1 MNERRKGT
9 LIAQTIQTTV
19 NATFLLL
26 AAILIYDRWN
36 SDNSESSI
44 SAAKK
49 EVQDAMFSN
58 VAYLEDKVNRVAGTS
73 DAYQNAIAG
82 RIYVLERRMDSL
94 ETRAKANAR
103 VINTNTTTV
112 NK

>member
-1 MNERRKGT
+1 MERRKT
-9 LIAQTIQTTV
+9 ALIAQTIQTTV

-26 AAILIYDRWN
+26 AAILIYDRW
-36 SDNSESSI
+36 DNSNNQSSI

-49 EVQDAMFSN
+49 EMQDAMFSN
-58 VAYLEDKVNRVAGTS
+58 VAYLEDKTNRVAGTA
-73 DAYQNAIAG
+73 DAYQSAIAS
-82 RIYVLERRMDSL
+82 RMYVLERRMDSL
-94 ETRAKANAR
+94 EVRAKNTAR

>member
-1 MNERRKGT
+1 MERRKT
-9 LIAQTIQTTV
+9 ALIAQTIQTTV

-26 AAILIYDRWN
+26 AAILIYDRW
-36 SDNSESSI
+36 DNNNNDSSI

-49 EVQDAMFSN
+49 EMNDAMFSN
-58 VAYLEDKVNRVAGTS
+58 VVYLEEKVNRVAGTS
-73 DAYQNAIAG
+73 DAYQNAVSS

-94 ETRAKANAR
+94 ETRSKSSSR

-112 NK
+112 TK

>member
-1 MNERRKGT
+1 M
-9 LIAQTIQTTV
+9 IAQTIQTTV

-26 AAILIYDRWN
+26 AAILIYDRW
-36 SDNSESSI
+36 DNNNNDSSI

-73 DAYQNAIAG
+73 DAYQNAVSG
-82 RIYVLERRMDSL
+82 RVYVLERRMDSL
-94 ETRAKANAR
+94 ETRAKNSSR

-112 NK
+112 TK

>member
-1 MNERRKGT
+1 M
-9 LIAQTIQTTV
+9 IAQTIQTTV

-26 AAILIYDRWN
+26 AAILIYDRW
-36 SDNSESSI
+36 DNNNNDSSI

-49 EVQDAMFSN
+49 EMNDAMFSN
-58 VAYLEDKVNRVAGTS
+58 VAYLEEKMNRVAGTS
-73 DAYQNAIAG
+73 DAYQSAISS
-82 RIYVLERRMDSL
+82 RIDVLERRMDSL
-94 ETRAKANAR
+94 ETRAKSSSR

>member
-1 MNERRKGT
+1 M
-9 LIAQTIQTTV
+9 IAQTIQTTV

-26 AAILIYDRWN
+26 AAILIYDRW
-36 SDNSESSI
+36 DNSNNQSSI

-49 EVQDAMFSN
+49 EMQDAMFSN
-58 VAYLEDKVNRVAGTS
+58 VAYLEDKVNRVAGTA
-73 DAYQNAIAG
+73 DAYQSAITS
-82 RIYVLERRMDSL
+82 RMYVLERRMDSL
-94 ETRAKANAR
+94 EARAKNTAR

>member
-1 MNERRKGT
+1 M
-9 LIAQTIQTTV
+9 IAQTIQTTV

-26 AAILIYDRWN
+26 AAILIYDRW
-36 SDNSESSI
+36 DNNNNASSI

-49 EVQDAMFSN
+49 EVSDAMFSN
-58 VAYLEDKVNRVAGTS
+58 VAYLEDKMNRVAGTA
-73 DAYQNAIAG
+73 DAYQNAISS
-82 RIYVLERRMDSL
+82 RIHVLERRMDSL
-94 ETRAKANAR
+94 ETRAKSSSR

>member
-1 MNERRKGT
+1 M
-9 LIAQTIQTTV
+9 IAQTIQTTV

-26 AAILIYDRWN
+26 AAILIYDRW
-36 SDNSESSI
+36 DNNNNDSSI

-49 EVQDAMFSN
+49 EMSDAMFSN
-58 VAYLEDKVNRVAGTS
+58 VIYLEEKVNRVAGTA
-73 DAYQNAIAG
+73 DAYQSAISS

-94 ETRAKANAR
+94 ETRAKSNSR

>member
-1 MNERRKGT
+1 M
-9 LIAQTIQTTV
+9 IAQTIQTTV

-26 AAILIYDRWN
+26 AAILIYDRW
-36 SDNSESSI
+36 DNSNNQSSI

-49 EVQDAMFSN
+49 EMQDAMFSN
-58 VAYLEDKVNRVAGTS
+58 VAFLEDKVNRVAGTA
-73 DAYQNAIAG
+73 DAYQSAITS
-82 RIYVLERRMDSL
+82 RMYVLERRMDSL
-94 ETRAKANAR
+94 EARAKNTAR